1 MFDTNHQL
9 QDGSAAQTLSLT
21 APTLDDALSREL
33 LELAIRL
40 RLILPVIGV
49 SVMALRR
56 QDAEADADIASVLSE
71 SAWLPLDSEIER
83 VESILE
89 ATRLA
94 SHAAGGA
101 CVNQQELLP
110 GLKPTLKSRRLI
122 VGYGSTATPG
132 VDVPY
137 LRLRGRWLQEAGFAI
152 GRHVRIE
159 LSEGRMTIE
168 LLD

>member
-33 LELAIRL
+33 LELASRL

-71 SAWLPLDSEIER
+71 SAWLPLDFEIER

-89 ATRLA
+89 A
-94 SHAAGGA
+94 HAWRHT
-101 CVNQQELLP
+101 QQE
-110 GLKPTLKSRRLI
+110 
-122 VGYGSTATPG
+122 
-132 VDVPY
+132 
-137 LRLRGRWLQEAGFAI
+137 
-152 GRHVRIE
+152 VRA
-159 LSEGRMTIE
+159 
-168 LLD
+168 